1 MVLTAHADMTL
12 RIALV
17 DDHAEMRGSLQRLL
31 ERQPGWAVVA
41 QADSGQ
47 AAIRTIGACAQH
59 LPDVMLLD
67 LDLRDLDGISVTTR
81 LLARWPHLRILMLS
95 WHDDL
100 PLVRAAAA
108 AGCRGYLL
116 KEDPPD
122 ELIHA
127 INEVA
132 ADRHHLSHALR
143 RAQTSGDPIS
153 AFC

>member
-1 MVLTAHADMTL
+1 MTL
-12 RIALV
+12 RIVLA
-17 DDHAEMRGSLQRLL
+17 DDHAAMRRSLQRLL
-31 ERQPGWAVVA
+31 EQQAGWSVIA
-41 QADSGQ
+41 QADSGRAAL
-47 AAIRTIGACAQH
+47 AAIAACAAQ

-67 LDLRDLDGISVTTR
+67 MDLRDGLDGLAVATR
-81 LLARWPHLRILMLS
+81 LLARWPALRILMLS

-116 KEDPPD
+116 KEDPPA

-127 INEVA
+127 ITEVA
-132 ADRHHLSHALR
+132 AGRRHLSSALR